1 MGTVHRTTYSNLL
14 TYYAIFYLKR
24 MDLEILPLEIR
35 VHIWSFL
42 DSKTLQNICIFV
54 CKAWLK
60 EIRACL
66 SEKMKLNNQD
76 LSNEE
81 INSILSGWTDL
92 QVLQFT
98 NGINGICSGFH
109 LDKLSSS
116 LNSYIDDDD
125 IIKLDY
131 SSCLRKGTI
140 HLKRRQILRIFF
152 TPNPL
157 PSAVFYYYLS
167 ANLANF

>member
-1 MGTVHRTTYSNLL
+1 
-14 TYYAIFYLKR
+14 

-42 DSKTLQNICIFV
+42 DFKTLQNICIFV
-54 CKAWLK
+54 CKAWFK
-60 EIRACL
+60 EIRTCL
-66 SEKMKLNNQD
+66 LEKIKLNNQD

-92 QVLQFT
+92 NVLQFT

-109 LDKLSSS
+109 LDKVSSS

-125 IIKLDY
+125 IVKLDY

-140 HLKRRQILRIFF
+140 HLTRWQLFTIFYPYPPPIDSF
-152 TPNPL
+152 LLLSVGKFGQFLTPPPL
-157 PSAVFYYYLS
+157 EMPTS
-167 ANLANF
+167 